1 MSNAKKTGT
10 SKFLAEDLNDFM
22 NKSQFVKESPKTGKP
37 QKRNKSAAPAIQE
50 DDMSRLMIDQQVSMK
65 KRKISASQGSET
77 PLKVRDT
84 IMQQI
89 ESRQQCTDLMLNNL
103 TNIIK
108 QQEAEHTQ
116 MKENQDKLEQ
126 LTGALLKCIQQS
138 SAAQKQS
145 LKMLW
150 EFHASF
156 KKRYEEMNV
165 LHKAQN
171 EKLTEEIED
180 DLKNLEQKLVIET
193 KRSGWD
199 NLRKTIFQ
207 AMQNDL

>member
-1 MSNAKKTGT
+1 MSNAKKSSK
-10 SKFLAEDLNDFM
+10 SKFLAEDLSDFI
-22 NKSQFVKESPKTGKP
+22 NKSQFVKESPKPGKL
-37 QKRNKSAAPAIQE
+37 QKRNKSAAPVIEE
-50 DDMSRLMIDQQVSMK
+50 DDMSRLVVDQQVSMK
-65 KRKISASQGSET
+65 KRKISASQASET
-77 PLKVRDT
+77 PHKVRDT

-89 ESRQQCTDLMLNNL
+89 ESRQQCNDLMLNNL
-103 TNIIK
+103 SNIIK
-108 QQEAEHTQ
+108 QLEGDHTQ

-138 SAAQKQS
+138 SAAHKQS
-145 LKMLW
+145 FKMLW
-150 EFHASF
+150 EFHATF

-180 DLKNLEQKLVIET
+180 DLKNLEQKLIIET

-199 NLRKTIFQ
+199 NLRKTIFH